1 MHINKDATT
10 MISFKATLYS
20 TVLLGAATLTAPLMA
35 TTFVTTDSSPGTQV
49 CMAVASNKQLTLH
62 KTIKELHTNKHV
74 IGKKLRCNNLSVNDF
89 VALYNLDKSAR
100 FFNIEATTSTSIRDL
115 AKVNKLMVV
124 IMAGSK

>member
-1 MHINKDATT
+1 

-20 TVLLGAATLTAPLMA
+20 TVLLGAATLTAPVMA
-35 TTFVTTDSSPGTQV
+35 TTFVAADSSPGTQV
-49 CMAVASNKQLTLH
+49 CMAVASNKQLTLL

-74 IGKKLRCNNLSVNDF
+74 IGKKLRCNDLSMNDF
-89 VALYNLDKSAR
+89 VALYDLDKSAR